1 MKSQSIN
8 EMVRL
13 SEGIRDRAE
22 LWTPAKR
29 LEMARKLEQWAHQ
42 LRMSVKIWKRRQER
56 PVSPARLKALPL
68 RRLILN

>member
-1 MKSQSIN
+1 MKAQSIN

-22 LWTPAKR
+22 LWTPTKR

-42 LRMSVKIWKRRQER
+42 LRMSVKIWKRRQPR
-56 PVSPARLKALPL
+56 PASPARLKSLPL
-68 RRLILN
+68 RRLVLN